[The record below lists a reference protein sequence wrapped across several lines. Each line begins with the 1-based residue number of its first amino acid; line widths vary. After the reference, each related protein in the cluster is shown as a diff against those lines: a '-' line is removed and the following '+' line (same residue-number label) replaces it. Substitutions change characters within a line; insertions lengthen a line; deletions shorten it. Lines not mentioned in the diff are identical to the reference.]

1 MSKNNDL
8 FDVFLAETI
17 RRVSPRKFYKK
28 KLEVIFCDV
37 CFCKKKCGG
46 LKLSLMRLMYYGNL

>member
-8 FDVFLAETI
+8 VDEFLAETI

-37 CFCKKKCGG
+37 CFCKK
-46 LKLSLMRLMYYGNL
+46 NVED